1 MQKQTKTNWNSLT
14 EFRDYL
20 ERECQETVESFNG
33 WELMTAD
40 YRYTLVHK
48 ELQQEP
54 RGKQ

>member
-20 ERECQETVESFNG
+20 ERETDETVLSFTG
-33 WELMTAD
+33 HELTTQQ